1 MKIEKN
7 KSLKSYNTFGIDAK
21 AEYFVNLNTNEEI
34 ISFLKKDEFKDLNK
48 LILGGGSNIL
58 FTKDFDGIVLKIN
71 NKGIDIVNEDENY
84 IYIKAK
90 AGENWEEFVNFCIKN
105 NYAGIENLSMIPGNV
120 GAASIQN
127 IGAYG
132 VELKDVFFEL
142 EAVNIET
149 GEIKTFSKE
158 DCKFGYRYSVFKDA
172 LKNQYI
178 ILSVILRLNKHAI
191 LKTKYG
197 SIRQEL
203 EKMGVEKVDIKA
215 IGKAVCNIRSSKL
228 PAPEKIGNAGSFF
241 KNPVISSE
249 QHKKIN
255 FFFSDLVAYK
265 TDEGNF
271 KLAAGWLI
279 EQSGWKGK
287 RLGSAGVHNEQALVI
302 VNLGNAKGVEI
313 LNLAQEVQKSVFEKF
328 GVNLEMEVNVI

>member
-71 NKGIDIVNEDENY
+71 NKGIDIVKEDENY

-90 AGENWEEFVNFCIKN
+90 AGENWEEFVNFCIEN

-142 EAVNIET
+142 EAVNIES

-203 EKMGVEKVDIKA
+203 EKMGVEEVDIKA

-249 QHKKIN
+249 LHKKVKQKFN
-255 FFFSDLVAYK
+255 DLVAYK

-287 RLGSAGVHNEQALVI
+287 CLGSAGVHNEQALVLI
-302 VNLGNAKGVEI
+302 NLGNAKGTEI